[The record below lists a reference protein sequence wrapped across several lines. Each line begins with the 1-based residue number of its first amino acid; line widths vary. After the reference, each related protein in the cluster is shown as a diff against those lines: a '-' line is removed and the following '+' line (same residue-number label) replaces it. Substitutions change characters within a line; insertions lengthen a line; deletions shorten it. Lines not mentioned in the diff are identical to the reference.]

1 MERPFPWNP
10 TQQFSLGNGRRG
22 KDSHESFSF
31 VHVLLRIVI
40 DPWLTGDP
48 FQDAMIETVGRKD
61 MMVVVVVVLFVM
73 EVAVGSNVCVANRF
87 GPIRRANRT
96 VEKSHE

>member
-10 TQQFSLGNGRRG
+10 TQQFSFGNGRRG

-48 FQDAMIETVGRKD
+48 FQDAMIEMTGRKD
-61 MMVVVVVVLFVM
+61 MIVAVVVVVAVV
-73 EVAVGSNVCVANRF
+73 VGATVGSSSCGAYGF
-87 GPIRRANRT
+87 GPIRCAN
-96 VEKSHE
+96 